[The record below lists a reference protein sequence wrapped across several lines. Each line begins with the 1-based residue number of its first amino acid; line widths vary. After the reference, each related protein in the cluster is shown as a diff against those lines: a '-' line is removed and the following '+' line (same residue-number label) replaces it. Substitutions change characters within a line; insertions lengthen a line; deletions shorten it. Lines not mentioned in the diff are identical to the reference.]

1 MLVNLAF
8 RQAFL
13 SSKSGDAAYIGF
25 AAFYALCALVTWAV
39 YLRRTR
45 DQLLGV

>member
-1 MLVNLAF
+1 MNLAF

-13 SSKSGDAAYIGF
+13 TSKSGDAAYIAF

-39 YLRRTR
+39 YLRRNPR
-45 DQLLGV
+45 HLVGV